1 MGFISTFW
9 HKRPFFEVFPNENDF
24 DTRGLEVLFGKNTN
38 KHDFYLF
45 VCFSFQILTAQF
57 RQMDQELTEAVR
69 LREEWAEQVRQG
81 DAELS
86 ALREAAL
93 ISQQQLE
100 KEKMEVSRLE
110 AELILM
116 KEAELAAARA
126 HQDASER
133 DRAEI
138 TRLQSEIGEAESAR
152 EETMEQDRSEVNDQ
166 QKVLVNLREE
176 QEGVKKKE
184 ELLAEI
190 WSHLRSLA
198 PETMAECDPADPT
211 DPVDPALVLDSVRS
225 VETQLIRLKDECG
238 ELSEQYAQLTKNM
251 ESLQGKG
258 SAAVEG

>member
-1 MGFISTFW
+1 M
-9 HKRPFFEVFPNENDF
+9 E
-24 DTRGLEVLFGKNTN
+24 
-38 KHDFYLF
+38 
-45 VCFSFQILTAQF
+45 
-57 RQMDQELTEAVR
+57 QELTEAVR
-69 LREEWAEQVRQG
+69 LRQEWAEQVRQG

-100 KEKMEVSRLE
+100 KEKMEASRLE

-116 KEAELAAARA
+116 KEAELAAAQA

-138 TRLQSEIGEAESAR
+138 TRLQSEIREAESAR
-152 EETMEQDRSEVNDQ
+152 EETMEQERSEVDDL
-166 QKVLVNLREE
+166 QKELVNLREE

-190 WSHLRSLA
+190 WNHLRSLA
-198 PETMAECDPADPT
+198 PETMPEGDPADPT
-211 DPVDPALVLDSVRS
+211 LLLDSVRS

-238 ELSEQYAQLTKNM
+238 ELSEQYAQLTQNM
-251 ESLQGKG
+251 EALQGKG
-258 SAAVEG
+258 SAAVVG